1 MVKGLKGHCE
11 TFQARGELNKGLRR
25 SRSRETPR
33 CIRRLAQ
40 DGHSTHTKS
49 PELLNLSLEGNIGSG
64 KSTFLKEV
72 VTGGMHLKGLAKA
85 VPEPVHSWQRI
96 PCGRSEQASH
106 NLLKEFYA
114 NPEKYAYVFQNYV
127 FMTRFLQERESE
139 SSESTNLLKIMERSV
154 FSDRNVFVSS
164 VQEQGWF
171 SELELDLYHAW
182 SCPMIRA
189 LPCLVPDGFI
199 YLQVAPSVCMKR
211 LRQRAR
217 GEEIDVTLEY
227 LESLHAKHEGWLS
240 KVI

>member
-1 MVKGLKGHCE
+1 
-11 TFQARGELNKGLRR
+11 
-25 SRSRETPR
+25 
-33 CIRRLAQ
+33 
-40 DGHSTHTKS
+40 
-49 PELLNLSLEGNIGSG
+49 
-64 KSTFLKEV
+64 
-72 VTGGMHLKGLAKA
+72 
-85 VPEPVHSWQRI
+85 
-96 PCGRSEQASH
+96 
-106 NLLKEFYA
+106 
-114 NPEKYAYVFQNYV
+114 
-127 FMTRFLQERESE
+127 MTRFLQERESE

-182 SCPMIRA
+182 SCPMIRVRVEWFLILSRNLRNILQA

-240 KVI
+240 KVIWKHRGVDMFNCSFNRTCVKLLRATAAKCYALDPWQMKYVEFSRRCVHLH